1 MKDQKKT
8 LTKKTWFKPLC
19 YALAI
24 IVCYIV
30 ISILID
36 NRVFGRKYT
45 SLFIPMGVN
54 IMLAVSL
61 NITTGFLGE
70 LSLGHAAFL
79 AVGAYSGALVTT
91 NLVSLPEVPAMILA
105 LLTGGV
111 LAAVAGI
118 LIGVPVLR
126 LRGDYLAIATLAFG
140 EIVRSIINTLD
151 FTGGPRGISKIP
163 AYSNYTL
170 VYVFVIITIL
180 FAMNLRKSRV
190 GRAIFAIRDNDIAA
204 EATGI
209 SLTKYKILA
218 FTISA
223 FFAGI
228 AGVLYAHDR
237 SIIRPDQF
245 DYNKSI
251 DILVYVVLGGM
262 GSIKGSIIAAMILTL
277 LPQILSEAGEFRM
290 ATYSLALIVIM
301 IFNAGGIR
309 EKLGKYLP
317 KMNAKKGEN

>member
-1 MKDQKKT
+1 MEKNNKK
-8 LTKKTWFKPLC
+8 LSNKTWLKPLC

-24 IVCYIV
+24 ILCYII
-30 ISILID
+30 ISILIE
-36 NRVFGRKYT
+36 NRTFGRKYT
-45 SLFIPMGVN
+45 SLFIPIGIN

-91 NLVSLPEVPAMILA
+91 NLVSVPEIPAMILA

-118 LIGVPVLR
+118 LIGIPVLR

-140 EIVRSIINTLD
+140 EIVRSIINTLKI
-151 FTGGPRGISKIP
+151 TGGPKGISSIP

-180 FAMNLRKSRV
+180 FAMNLKKSRF

-204 EATGI
+204 EAMGI
-209 SLTKYKILA
+209 PLTKYKILA

-237 SIIRPDQF
+237 SIIKPDQF

-262 GSIKGSIIAAMILTL
+262 GSIKGSVIAAIILTV
-277 LPQILSEAGEFRM
+277 LPQALSEFGEWRM
-290 ATYSLALIVIM
+290 LSYALALIIIM
-301 IFNAGGIR
+301 IFNAGDIR
-309 EKLGKYLP
+309 EKLGKFSTALRE
-317 KMNAKKGEN
+317 KKGEN

>member
-1 MKDQKKT
+1 MINLKKT
-8 LTKKTWFKPLC
+8 STKKTWFKPLC
-19 YALAI
+19 FALAI
-24 IVCYIV
+24 ILCYIV
-30 ISILID
+30 FSILID

-45 SLFIPMGVN
+45 SLFIPAGIN
-54 IMLAVSL
+54 IILAVSL

-70 LSLGHAAFL
+70 LSLGHAAFF
-79 AVGAYSGALVTT
+79 AVGAYSGALITT
-91 NLVSLPEVPAMILA
+91 NLVSLPEIPAMLLA
-105 LLTGGV
+105 LLVGGI
-111 LAAVAGI
+111 LAVIAGI

-140 EIVRSIINTLD
+140 EIVRSVINTLD
-151 FTGGPRGISKIP
+151 VTGGPRGISKIP
-163 AYSNYTL
+163 SYANYSL
-170 VYVFVIITIL
+170 VYVLVIITIL
-180 FAMNLRKSRV
+180 FAMNLRKSRL

-204 EATGI
+204 QAIGV
-209 SLTKYKILA
+209 SLTKYKIIA

-237 SIIRPDQF
+237 TIIRPDQF

-262 GSIKGSIIAAMILTL
+262 GNIKGSVIAAIILTF

-290 ATYSLALIVIM
+290 AGYALLLILIM
-301 IFNAGGIR
+301 IFNVGGLR
-309 EKLGKYLP
+309 EIVMRYLP
-317 KMNAKKGEN
+317 KKEKKKGEL